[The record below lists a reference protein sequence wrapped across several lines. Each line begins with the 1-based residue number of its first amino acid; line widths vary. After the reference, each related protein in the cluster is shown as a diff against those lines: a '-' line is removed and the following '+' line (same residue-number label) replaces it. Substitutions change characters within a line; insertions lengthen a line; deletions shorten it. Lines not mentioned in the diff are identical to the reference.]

1 MDSNT
6 KNDDLFVMV
15 LVELSLSSNVLGFV
29 KSLVKDVSSLASSF
43 LNDFVNGWGVLLE
56 QRQDDPK

>member
-6 KNDDLFVMV
+6 KNDDLIVMV

-29 KSLVKDVSSLASSF
+29 KSLVKDVSSLASCF
-43 LNDFVNGWGVLLE
+43 LNGSVDGRRVLLE
-56 QRQDDPK
+56 DR